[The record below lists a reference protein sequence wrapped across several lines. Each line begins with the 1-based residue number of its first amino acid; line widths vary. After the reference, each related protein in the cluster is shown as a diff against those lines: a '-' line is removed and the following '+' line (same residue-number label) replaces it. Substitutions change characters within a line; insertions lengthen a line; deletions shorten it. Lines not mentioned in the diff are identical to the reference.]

1 VYLILSFTLPNRPIK
16 QRAAM
21 AVALAFAIKLSHLY
35 QAAWIDSIRLT
46 TLGGLIPGFEFTAW
60 DLLRYTVGVLFC
72 VVFETALT
80 LRFKTTSLT

>member
-1 VYLILSFTLPNRPIK
+1 
-16 QRAAM
+16 M